1 MRESPSGESVC
12 SHPESQVSVTDRV
25 LRGRAGP
32 GESPAL
38 EPPSCSPRPLPG
50 PPRPEKTGGGV
61 EHGEV
66 VASKREDD
74 PKLLCLE
81 PNPVFQQG
89 RAVPDLLLEMHSHGQ
104 NHTRPRYA
112 LTSARLSFGRK
123 YVAPKQRLLL
133 GRRWW

>member
-1 MRESPSGESVC
+1 MEVPLGKVSAAIQSPR
-12 SHPESQVSVTDRV
+12 SQLQTGFSEAELGQARA
-25 LRGRAGP
+25 LLWRGH
-32 GESPAL
+32 PAL
-38 EPPSCSPRPLPG
+38 PRPPPG

-74 PKLLCLE
+74 PKPLCLE
-81 PNPVFQQG
+81 PNPVCKQG

-104 NHTRPRYA
+104 NHPRPRYA